1 MGETGERE
9 KEVLL
14 LPSLSGWLDKGD
26 MSEEMFLT
34 AFEKRRKALVW
45 PNQEGKATCFFWQ
58 LKYFNLHL
66 GTGLT

>member
-26 MSEEMFLT
+26 VSEEMFLT

-45 PNQEGKATCFFWQ
+45 PNQEGKATCFF
-58 LKYFNLHL
+58 
-66 GTGLT
+66 